1 MARTG
6 YLGTADDGNEYL
18 NFEDKNLFVL
28 LECVAHISGS
38 TPYATDTAYVK
49 VSVIS
54 IDADN
59 RYLLL
64 KADTGWV
71 RSSYH
76 DNSGWGAQH
85 GQVYFKVYWE
95 ENHPCR
101 VRPRKLFAA
110 GTTIP
115 QGAKATFELHEGSD
129 VSNGVK
135 KIVGSAKP
143 GTKVLLWLGV
153 NFLNSQGTFEYYK
166 KIALQYKKLKFY
178 AISVTGVVESVGI
191 YKVKNENIK
200 KFNIDLKNR
209 IQSSNISNLRY
220 KSILY
225 QYGIA
230 EK

>member
-1 MARTG
+1 MSISKILLLTILTLTTSIDIILIGDSRMCGMAK
-6 YLGTADDGNEYL
+6 YVLGFQWTKAG
-18 NFEDKNLFVL
+18 
-28 LECVAHISGS
+28 GS
-38 TPYATDTAYVK
+38 TPNIISEKARGQFGYSIK
-49 VSVIS
+49 VIAEGSAS
-54 IDADN
+54 H
-59 RYLLL
+59 YTFL
-64 KADTGWV
+64 K
-71 RSSYH
+71 
-76 DNSGWGAQH
+76 
-85 GQVYFKVYWE
+85 
-95 ENHPCR
+95 
-101 VRPRKLFAA
+101 
-110 GTTIP
+110 
-115 QGAKATFELHEGSD
+115 EGSD

-220 KSILY
+220 KSILIKENPTQINNAGKSVNINASY
-225 QYGIA
+225 ASDGLHYNAALYKIIFKA
-230 EK
+230 MTSRLN